1 MTARFDEIDIP
12 AAFTITK
19 TLLDALQQASDGN
32 EGNEGNV
39 PQAAAVGLM
48 VNAINSLEAR
58 VLLLE
63 A

>member
-19 TLLDALQQASDGN
+19 TLLDALQQAADGN
-32 EGNEGNV
+32 EGDV